1 MAKREAG
8 AAHESDGSEATVG
21 RIRPA
26 AEAAAGPKKKRGI
39 TGRLVL
45 VALLG
50 AAAWFGGNAGY
61 AWWTD
66 GRFLVTTDDAYVAAD
81 ITTLAAKASGYVTEV
96 MVADNQAV
104 KKGDVLARVDSG
116 D

>member
-21 RIRPA
+21 QIRPA
-26 AEAAAGPKKKRGI
+26 AEAATQPRKKRGI

-61 AWWTD
+61 AWWTCPSSND
-66 GRFLVTTDDAYVAAD
+66 LRLFGLWKNGV
-81 ITTLAAKASGYVTEV
+81 SGSVCW
-96 MVADNQAV
+96 
-104 KKGDVLARVDSG
+104 LI
-116 D
+116 